1 MAGSWIFY
9 TTFPK
14 IPLIN
19 PEFKNIAQFA
29 PPLGFLIGTIQSYI
43 FLFLTTN
50 SWSIY
55 ASALICL
62 ASGYLITGG
71 LHIDGLMDTFDGIFA
86 GKKKRLKAMKDSK
99 VGSFGVQALVFI
111 TLIQIACIL
120 KIQNLIIFVLPI
132 CLFWGRFSNLFFI
145 EKFKYMSYKKKSIS
159 HKKFWNGFKK
169 ESLISIIFL
178 LIFIAYQFVSITS
191 QAILIKFLILILIG
205 IFLSYSIP
213 NILGKKIGG
222 FNGDACGASV
232 VLVETAMLFM
242 HAIRTVLLLSGRSSK
257 TFFKNFLVFIFGYFF
272 TIIKYTKSITRNCEP
287 NFSIFLGIFK
297 RIF

>member
-9 TTFPK
+9 TAFPK

-29 PPLGFLIGTIQSYI
+29 PPLGFFIGTIQSYI
-43 FLFLTTN
+43 FLFLRTN

-71 LHIDGLMDTFDGIFA
+71 LHFDGLMDTFDGIFA
-86 GKKKRLKAMKDSK
+86 GRKKRLKAMKDSK
-99 VGSFGVQALVFI
+99 VGAFGVQALVFI

-120 KIQNLIIFVLPI
+120 KIQNLIVFVLPI

-145 EKFKYMSYKKKSIS
+145 EKFKYISYKKKSIS

-169 ESLISIIFL
+169 EALISIIFL
-178 LIFIAYQFVSITS
+178 LVFIAYQFISITS

-205 IFLSYSIP
+205 FFLSYAIP
-213 NILGKKIGG
+213 NILGNNIGG
-222 FNGDACGASV
+222 FNGDACGASI
-232 VLVETAMLFM
+232 VLVETGMLFM
-242 HAIRTVLLLSGRSSK
+242 HAILL
-257 TFFKNFLVFIFGYFF
+257 
-272 TIIKYTKSITRNCEP
+272 
-287 NFSIFLGIFK
+287 
-297 RIF
+297 

>member
-29 PPLGFLIGTIQSYI
+29 PPLGFFIGIIQSYI
-43 FLFLTTN
+43 FIFLREN

-55 ASALICL
+55 SSALICL

-71 LHIDGLMDTFDGIFA
+71 LHLDGLMDTFDGLFA
-86 GKKKRLKAMKDSK
+86 IKKKRFKAMKDSR
-99 VGSFGVQALVFI
+99 VGSFGVQSLVFI
-111 TLIQIACIL
+111 TLIQIACLL
-120 KIQNLIIFVLPI
+120 KIQNQVIIVLPI

-145 EKFKYMSYKKKSIS
+145 EKFRYMSYKKKSIS

-169 ESLISIIFL
+169 ESLVSIIFL
-178 LIFIAYQFVSITS
+178 LIFIAYQIASITS
-191 QAILIKFLILILIG
+191 GAILIKFLFLTLIG
-205 IFLSYSIP
+205 IIFSYFIP
-213 NILGKKIGG
+213 DILGNKIGG

-242 HAIRTVLLLSGRSSK
+242 HAILL
-257 TFFKNFLVFIFGYFF
+257 
-272 TIIKYTKSITRNCEP
+272 
-287 NFSIFLGIFK
+287 
-297 RIF
+297 

>member
-9 TTFPK
+9 TTLPK
-14 IPLIN
+14 IPLID

-29 PPLGFLIGTIQSYI
+29 PLIGFFIGIIQSCILI
-43 FLFLTTN
+43 FLRAN

-55 ASALICL
+55 PSALICL

-71 LHIDGLMDTFDGIFA
+71 LHLDGLMDTFDGIFA

-99 VGSFGVQALVFI
+99 VGSFGVQSLVLI

-120 KIQNLIIFVLPI
+120 KIQNQIIFVLPI

-145 EKFKYMSYKKKSIS
+145 EKFKYISYKKKSIS

-178 LIFIAYQFVSITS
+178 LIFIAYHLFSITS
-191 QAILIKFLILILIG
+191 QAILIKFLFLILIG

-213 NILGKKIGG
+213 NMLGNKIGG

-242 HAIRTVLLLSGRSSK
+242 NAILL
-257 TFFKNFLVFIFGYFF
+257 
-272 TIIKYTKSITRNCEP
+272 
-287 NFSIFLGIFK
+287 
-297 RIF
+297 

>member
-1 MAGSWIFY
+1 MYFNLIKKNLIRNFAGSWIFY

-14 IPLIN
+14 IPFIK
-19 PEFKNIAQFA
+19 PEFTNIAQFA
-29 PPLGFLIGTIQSYI
+29 PPLGFFIGTIQSYI
-43 FLFLTTN
+43 FIFLREN

-55 ASALICL
+55 SSALICL

-71 LHIDGLMDTFDGIFA
+71 LHLDGLMDTFDGIFA
-86 GKKKRLKAMKDSK
+86 GEKKRLKAMKDSK
-99 VGSFGVQALVFI
+99 VGAFGVQSLVFI
-111 TLIQIACIL
+111 TLIQIACII
-120 KIQNLIIFVLPI
+120 KIQNQIIIILPI

-178 LIFIAYQFVSITS
+178 LIFIAYQLVSITPRE
-191 QAILIKFLILILIG
+191 ILINFIFLILVG

-213 NILGKKIGG
+213 YMLGNRIGG

-242 HAIRTVLLLSGRSSK
+242 YAILL
-257 TFFKNFLVFIFGYFF
+257 
-272 TIIKYTKSITRNCEP
+272 
-287 NFSIFLGIFK
+287 
-297 RIF
+297 

>member
-29 PPLGFLIGTIQSYI
+29 PLLGFFIGTIQSIIFI
-43 FLFLTTN
+43 FLEAS

-71 LHIDGLMDTFDGIFA
+71 LHLDGLMDTFDGIFA

-99 VGSFGVQALVFI
+99 VGSFGVQSLVFI

-120 KIQNLIIFVLPI
+120 KIKHQIIIILPI

-145 EKFKYMSYKKKSIS
+145 EKFKYLSYQKKSIS

-169 ESLISIIFL
+169 ESLVSIICL
-178 LIFIAYQFVSITS
+178 CIFIAYQLFSITS

-213 NILGKKIGG
+213 NILGNIIGG

-242 HAIRTVLLLSGRSSK
+242 YAILL
-257 TFFKNFLVFIFGYFF
+257 
-272 TIIKYTKSITRNCEP
+272 
-287 NFSIFLGIFK
+287 
-297 RIF
+297 

>member
-29 PPLGFLIGTIQSYI
+29 PPLGFFIGIIQSYI
-43 FLFLTTN
+43 FLFLKTN

-55 ASALICL
+55 ASTLICL

-99 VGSFGVQALVFI
+99 VGSFGVQSLVFI

-120 KIQNLIIFVLPI
+120 KIQNQIIIILPI
-132 CLFWGRFSNLFFI
+132 CFFWGRFSNLFFI
-145 EKFKYMSYKKKSIS
+145 ENFKYLSYKKKSFN

-178 LIFIAYQFVSITS
+178 LIFIAYQLVSITS

-213 NILGKKIGG
+213 NILGYKIGG
-222 FNGDACGASV
+222 FNGDACGASI

-242 HAIRTVLLLSGRSSK
+242 YAFLL
-257 TFFKNFLVFIFGYFF
+257 
-272 TIIKYTKSITRNCEP
+272 
-287 NFSIFLGIFK
+287 
-297 RIF
+297 